1 MGGPVQTFLSEII
14 GIFSFLAMA
23 SWHLEFFSTYIL
35 LSQPLENEVI
45 VNLTLSW
52 VFSEMHLYN
61 QIQVT

>member
-1 MGGPVQTFLSEII
+1 MLYLAFNHVSRPCGGMGGPVQTFLSEII

-45 VNLTLSW
+45 VNLTLS
-52 VFSEMHLYN
+52 
-61 QIQVT
+61 